1 MKIKVLVH
9 QAEEGGFWAEVPALP
24 GCVSEGQTLEET
36 LANIREAAAD
46 WLDVAQVRAEADAEA
61 QLMEIDL

>member
-1 MKIKVLVH
+1 
-9 QAEEGGFWAEVPALP
+9 
-24 GCVSEGQTLEET
+24 LEET